1 MQSWVS
7 SDRCAARF
15 QGEKTKKHRGGEGR
29 EEGERE
35 EKASRSMEKNRGDG
49 FARGWVELAWQRE
62 HKRLKQEENV
72 M

>member
-1 MQSWVS
+1 MTDARRVFKERKQK
-7 SDRCAARF
+7 RTGAA
-15 QGEKTKKHRGGEGR
+15 GGR